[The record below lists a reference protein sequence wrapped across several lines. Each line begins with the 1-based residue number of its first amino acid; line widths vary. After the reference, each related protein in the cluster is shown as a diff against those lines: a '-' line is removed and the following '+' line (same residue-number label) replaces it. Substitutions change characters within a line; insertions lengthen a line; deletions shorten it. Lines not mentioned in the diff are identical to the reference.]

1 MLVGLRH
8 LYELIIHYRKR
19 KTSPFSQGGLLLMR
33 FTLDLLD
40 LIILYFSNILFCFFF
55 NRFSRCKSIF

>member
-19 KTSPFSQGGLLLMR
+19 KTSPFSQGDLLLMR
-33 FTLDLLD
+33 FTLDL
-40 LIILYFSNILFCFFF
+40 
-55 NRFSRCKSIF
+55 